1 MSGTLPPPPFQLAP
15 LSSSRAKQPGWRS
28 SRTAGRKVGS
38 FLVGFQMK
46 MQPQTTI
53 AAIAKAKITSCI
65 CCIVVFSTRH
75 TTGAPYLRSYATV
88 LAILRCSPQSA
99 TPHYLV
105 PQFWAGDYG
114 ATTAGCVRPLS
125 LMTVDQG
132 LLAML
137 FVKRCWL
144 VAHHQ
149 SCTGIAGSHGARLSS
164 TADHGECEWRGSSI

>member
-1 MSGTLPPPPFQLAP
+1 
-15 LSSSRAKQPGWRS
+15 
-28 SRTAGRKVGS
+28 
-38 FLVGFQMK
+38 MK

-53 AAIAKAKITSCI
+53 AAIAKAKITSWI
-65 CCIVVFSTRH
+65 CCIVVFSMRH

-99 TPHYLV
+99 APHYLV
-105 PQFWAGDYG
+105 PQFWPGDYG

-137 FVKRCWL
+137 FVKRCTDIL
-144 VAHHQ
+144 FPVPKGCHLPRQ
-149 SCTGIAGSHGARLSS
+149 TSPLGAFFFASLLWINPISIRLP
-164 TADHGECEWRGSSI
+164 